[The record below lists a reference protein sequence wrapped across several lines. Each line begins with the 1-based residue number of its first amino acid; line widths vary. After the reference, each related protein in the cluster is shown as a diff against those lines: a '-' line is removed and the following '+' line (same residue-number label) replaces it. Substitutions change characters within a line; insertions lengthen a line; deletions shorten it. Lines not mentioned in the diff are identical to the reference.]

1 MRSLIIPVLLELG
14 LVILIAVH
22 AGIDTDKM
30 LTDLVNCIVML
41 KDRIVSLENAAAIQE
56 KSIARLLSQDTAIIP
71 DDLSSKKSS
80 DCFDLDSC
88 TEGQLTPATNDDGV
102 LQDCSGAVSDCSE
115 ANSVQYTPNS
125 STTTISAVIYTP
137 RSATSVHSHGNIA
150 VSSGVNDTQKR
161 SDSGGSTH
169 SGMPVLTSTTTKTID
184 ELPIA
189 TPEVKPSNMEISS
202 LHNIRPESSV
212 NARSQA
218 PWDRL
223 TMPVQLALL
232 RWLAPTSPNEPDPFV
247 VPKLLEIR
255 ERVHLE
261 TSFLEL
267 DSSLKL
273 LVVFAIFCISIA
285 LLQSDRI
292 AAAARRGVNNAI
304 TLAVLLVDDMLAGV
318 EMLSTSPRTH
328 QVLQGAQRYLFKLM
342 KAVQATVML
351 AIQHAE
357 VQRRAQSVIQRAGLR
372 SVGAAHA
379 LAGYARALLGFTLV
393 LISIVLHVIVNY
405 LRDFAATTDFTA
417 IILSAGNF
425 VLKNILNFHDLL
437 YNVLAI
443 LGMYSATAEAW
454 FTTYISVPAL
464 SVGFVK
470 LTWIPLKTAATWLW
484 SVWKTLD
491 IFAPFKKMGQEL
503 EAVYEMVFGTGDVN
517 GRTFGETMA
526 PVPRPTIPKEPV
538 TAIEGE
544 YQSPWKDRLR
554 KGSVSTG
561 RH

>member
-1 MRSLIIPVLLELG
+1 MLES
-14 LVILIAVH
+14 
-22 AGIDTDKM
+22 T
-30 LTDLVNCIVML
+30 
-41 KDRIVSLENAAAIQE
+41 NA
-56 KSIARLLSQDTAIIP
+56 S
-71 DDLSSKKSS
+71 SSK
-80 DCFDLDSC
+80 
-88 TEGQLTPATNDDGV
+88 
-102 LQDCSGAVSDCSE
+102 
-115 ANSVQYTPNS
+115 
-125 STTTISAVIYTP
+125 
-137 RSATSVHSHGNIA
+137 
-150 VSSGVNDTQKR
+150 
-161 SDSGGSTH
+161 
-169 SGMPVLTSTTTKTID
+169 
-184 ELPIA
+184 
-189 TPEVKPSNMEISS
+189 
-202 LHNIRPESSV
+202 
-212 NARSQA
+212 
-218 PWDRL
+218 
-223 TMPVQLALL
+223 
-232 RWLAPTSPNEPDPFV
+232 
-247 VPKLLEIR
+247 
-255 ERVHLE
+255 
-261 TSFLEL
+261 SFLEL

-393 LISIVLHVIVNY
+393 LISIVLHAIVNY

-464 SVGFVK
+464 SVGFVN

-517 GRTFGETMA
+517 GRTFGETTA
-526 PVPRPTIPKEPV
+526 PAARLNTPREPFA
-538 TAIEGE
+538 AIEGE

-554 KGSVSTG
+554 KRSVSTG

>member
-1 MRSLIIPVLLELG
+1 MRVGLLAAPCSLDDIAESLIIPVLLELG

-80 DCFDLDSC
+80 DCFDFDSC

-261 TSFLEL
+261 TVSDDQRTL
-267 DSSLKL
+267 
-273 LVVFAIFCISIA
+273 
-285 LLQSDRI
+285 LLQSHSWSS
-292 AAAARRGVNNAI
+292 
-304 TLAVLLVDDMLAGV
+304 TL
-318 EMLSTSPRTH
+318 LS
-328 QVLQGAQRYLFKLM
+328 
-342 KAVQATVML
+342 
-351 AIQHAE
+351 
-357 VQRRAQSVIQRAGLR
+357 
-372 SVGAAHA
+372 
-379 LAGYARALLGFTLV
+379 
-393 LISIVLHVIVNY
+393 
-405 LRDFAATTDFTA
+405 
-417 IILSAGNF
+417 NF
-425 VLKNILNFHDLL
+425 L
-437 YNVLAI
+437 
-443 LGMYSATAEAW
+443 
-454 FTTYISVPAL
+454 
-464 SVGFVK
+464 
-470 LTWIPLKTAATWLW
+470 
-484 SVWKTLD
+484 
-491 IFAPFKKMGQEL
+491 
-503 EAVYEMVFGTGDVN
+503 
-517 GRTFGETMA
+517 
-526 PVPRPTIPKEPV
+526 
-538 TAIEGE
+538 
-544 YQSPWKDRLR
+544 
-554 KGSVSTG
+554 
-561 RH
+561 